1 MVKLSSADERRNI
14 SRVRNLLFSKVINGE
29 KDRVMMVLM
38 SVFGRLTYEELEEVY
53 GDGCLVLWNKL
64 EEGVCRLEGNSM
76 VTYLIRV
83 CKNIGMHYLRKVR
96 DDMDSLDELMSR
108 SGDCVGD
115 EDGLM
120 KVFDVIDEGGD
131 EEKDVFKK
139 LDEVWEKLSDVDVM
153 ILDCYYN
160 EGCKM
165 DEIARR
171 VGYRSADSVKSR
183 KNKILR
189 KMYDLMKKEEG
200 SDELPSS
207 FSINER
213 CVA

>member
-1 MVKLSSADERRNI
+1 MHCCLVFYAYLCGPNLKIMIRVIKFKGVKEMVKLSSADERRNI

-171 VGYRSADSVKSR
+171 VGYKV
-183 KNKILR
+183 LT
-189 KMYDLMKKEEG
+189 
-200 SDELPSS
+200 
-207 FSINER
+207 
-213 CVA
+213 V